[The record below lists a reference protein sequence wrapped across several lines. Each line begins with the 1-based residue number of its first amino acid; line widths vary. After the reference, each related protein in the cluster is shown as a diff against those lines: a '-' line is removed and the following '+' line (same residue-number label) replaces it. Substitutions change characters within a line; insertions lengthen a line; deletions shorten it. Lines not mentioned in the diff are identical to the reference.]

1 MQKKGKRKSSQSRS
15 GATERRERF
24 STEGAG
30 GHGAAERGGLAA
42 EGAAHVAAGGG
53 PHALLCTFQV
63 EGVSTAEGD
72 DRRAERQEPSLHM
85 TALLEARGG
94 GGGGGDDGVLVEVL
108 EAHAAAVSV
117 LGSR

>member
-42 EGAAHVAAGGG
+42 EGAAHVAA
-53 PHALLCTFQV
+53 
-63 EGVSTAEGD
+63 
-72 DRRAERQEPSLHM
+72 
-85 TALLEARGG
+85 ARGADG
-94 GGGGGDDGVLVEVL
+94 GLGALEVSL
-108 EAHAAAVSV
+108 S
-117 LGSR
+117 